1 MSKEKDD
8 KTTCVPPYMIQEEET
23 ADALFE
29 PAGAYF
35 AGTKEKNFE
44 AAIENWLINE
54 GGYVKGS
61 QDNYDYDRAID
72 MKALID
78 FIERTQATKWRQYVK
93 KYGDKSAEQLYQD
106 IQADVTRYGL
116 IYVLRK
122 GIDNMGIKLRLAFF
136 EPNSELNEE
145 LMEKYRANTLTVT
158 RQFAVDK
165 ARKQIVDMVLSLNG
179 IPVVA
184 LELKNQLTNQ
194 NLDDS
199 IRQWKEDRSNKDELF
214 RSNHRILAYFG
225 VDLYEA
231 AVATELKG
239 DKTFFM
245 PFNQGSNGAGE
256 DGGAGNPESK
266 DGDFVTSY
274 LWKSVLNRDMLLRIL
289 QRYISKQE
297 TEELVLEVRHG
308 KEVEKKVKDS
318 KILWPR
324 YHQLDVVE
332 KLTAETAK
340 DGAGH
345 NYLIQHSAGSGK
357 SNSIAWLTYQL
368 AALHDAQQR
377 AMFDCVFVVTDR
389 RILNKQLRET
399 VLSFDHVDGQIE
411 YVLDGEPSSKLTKL
425 IHDNNT
431 RIIVCTLHR
440 FPVIHKEVPN
450 YPGRKYAII
459 VDEAHSS
466 QSGKASEALR
476 TALADTD
483 EALREW
489 AELEEKPEEELRST
503 FDEIDEKLL
512 AQGAHNNLS
521 FYAFTATPKPKTLQ
535 IFGKLQ
541 SDGKHHPYHNYSM
554 RQAIEE
560 GFIKDVLDQYTTFEI
575 AYKVEKRMEEDP
587 EYEETPATKA
597 VKAFHDNHQRFIDQ
611 LTEII
616 VEKFRSVT
624 LSKMNGEAKAM
635 VVCPSRPH
643 AVRIFKAIKHYCAE
657 KGYTDVNPLVAFS
670 DKVEYFGREYT
681 ESQLNSESGRN
692 ITEERLP
699 LYFGSKLFNV
709 LVVADKYQTGFD
721 EPKLHTM
728 FVLKKLKNVKAVQ
741 TLSRLNRYC
750 NGKNDTFVFD
760 FVNSTEEIKKSF
772 EPFYRE
778 TTLIEPTDV
787 NKVYTFRKDI
797 QQYHLWTEKD
807 EDDFYNAVKGIR
819 SKNQRLAAISNT
831 LKPIV
836 NAYSHLDEATQDK
849 VRGLIKSFLRIY
861 TFMAQIART
870 YDRELFKAFLFAD
883 NLYKVLPH
891 RGSSSVDLD
900 DKLKLV
906 NSKITED
913 AITKIGLGDEVDPMK
928 GEQPK
933 GGGSK
938 EVKVDTLQNIIDKV
952 NMMYQG
958 NFSKADEVII
968 GTIYDR
974 LMERLTKKLERHIK
988 NNSEQQFEQAI
999 FPDMFDEIARECY
1012 LEQAGSYK
1020 KLFENPEFYK
1030 NVMEVM
1036 ANVLYSNFKYHQH
1049 IPFEISRFREKFLS
1063 KIAVEFD
1070 EIKRFF
1076 QPLGEAVD
1084 CMVSIIKAK
1093 TDNTLDGFNGTIID
1107 SFNQLYCGKPS
1118 FEEKNR
1124 HFLTLYMKFET
1135 YLKKLHFLLTGEL
1148 LADAA
1153 GGDLS
1158 SLRDAM
1164 KQFQCLWGLRNN
1176 PNPKYKPFSDK
1187 LEFVKNLRNAQGHIA
1202 PMGTEA
1208 ELDVA
1213 IHILSTMYLYT
1224 ALQTRSELE
1233 INGFDIEVK

>member
-1 MSKEKDD
+1 MSEYNYNKSVSEYA
-8 KTTCVPPYMIQEEET
+8 PSMYEEEV
-23 ADALFE
+23 AESVFE
-29 PAGAYF
+29 PYNAHLAY
-35 AGTKEKNFE
+35 AKEKNFE
-44 AAIENWLINE
+44 AAIEEWLLNS
-54 GGYVKGS
+54 GGYVKGN
-61 QDNYDYDRAID
+61 QNDYDYDKAID
-72 MKALID
+72 MKALVR
-78 FIERTQATKWRQYVK
+78 FIEETQGPKWRRYVK
-93 KYGDKSAEQLYQD
+93 KYGDKSEQQLYQD

-122 GIDNMGIKLRLAFF
+122 GIDNMGIKLRLAYF

-145 LMEKYRANTLTVT
+145 LMEKYRGNTLTVI

-165 ARKQIVDMVLSLNG
+165 TRKNIIDMVLSLNG
-179 IPVVA
+179 IPIVA

-194 NLDDS
+194 NLSDS
-199 IRQWKEDRSNKDELF
+199 LRQWKQDRSNKDELF
-214 RSNHRILAYFG
+214 RPNHRILAYFG

-245 PFNQGSNGAGE
+245 PYNQGSNGAGN
-256 DGGAGNPESK
+256 DGGAGNPDPV
-266 DGDFVTSY
+266 DGDYVTSY
-274 LWKSVLNRDMLLRIL
+274 LWKRVLNRNMLLRIL

-332 KLTAETAK
+332 KLATDTAK
-340 DGAGH
+340 NGVGH

-368 AALHDAQQR
+368 AALHDAQQK

-411 YVLDGEPSSKLTKL
+411 YVLDGEPSTKLSKL

-466 QSGKASEALR
+466 QSGKGAEALR

-483 EALREW
+483 EALHEW
-489 AELEEKPEEELRST
+489 AEIEEKPEEELQST

-512 AQGAHNNLS
+512 AQGAHSNLS

-535 IFGKLQ
+535 IFGQKKD
-541 SDGKHHPYHNYSM
+541 DGKYGAFHNYSM

-560 GFIKDVLDQYTTFEI
+560 GFIKDVLDQYTTFDI

-616 VEKFRSVT
+616 VEKFRAVT
-624 LSKMNGEAKAM
+624 MTKMNGEAKAM

-643 AVRIFKAIKHYCAE
+643 ALRIFKSIKDYCE
-657 KGYTDVNPLVAFS
+657 KMKYADINPLVAFS
-670 DKVEYFGREYT
+670 GKVEYFGKEYT
-681 ESQLNSESGRN
+681 ESKLNSESGRN
-692 ITEERLP
+692 ITEDRLP

-728 FVLKKLKNVKAVQ
+728 FVLKRLKNVKAVQ

-750 NGKNDTFVFD
+750 SGKQDTYVFD
-760 FVNSTEEIKKSF
+760 FVNTTDEIKSSF
-772 EPFYRE
+772 EPFYKE
-778 TTLIEPTDV
+778 TSLIEPTDV
-787 NKVYTFRKDI
+787 NKVYHFRKDI
-797 QQYHLWTEKD
+797 QQYNLWTEKD
-807 EDDFYNAVKGIR
+807 EDDFFNAVRDIK
-819 SKNQRLAAISNT
+819 SKNQRLAVISAT

-836 NAYSHLDEATQDK
+836 NAYSHLDEATQNT
-849 VRGLIKSFLRIY
+849 VRGLIKSFLRVY

-883 NLYKVLPH
+883 NLYKVLPR
-891 RGSSSVDLD
+891 RGSSAVELD

-913 AITKIGLGDEVDPMK
+913 PTTKIGLGDDVDPMK

-933 GGGSK
+933 SAGQK
-938 EVKVDTLQNIIDKV
+938 DVKIDTLQNIIDKV
-952 NMMYQG
+952 NTIYEG

-968 GTIYDR
+968 TTIY
-974 LMERLTKKLERHIK
+974 ERLTERLKKKLERHIK
-988 NNSEQQFEQAI
+988 NNGEKQFETSI
-999 FPDMFDEIARECY
+999 FPDMFDDIARECY
-1012 LEQAGSYK
+1012 VEQAGSYK
-1020 KLFENPEFYK
+1020 KLFENPEFYS
-1030 NVMEVM
+1030 NVMAAM
-1036 ANVLYSNFKYHQH
+1036 AKALYNSLGDRRD
-1049 IPFEISRFREKFLS
+1049 IPFEINRFREKFLS
-1063 KIAVEFD
+1063 KLAPEFE
-1070 EIKRFF
+1070 EIKGNY
-1076 QPLGEAVD
+1076 QPLEEAVD
-1084 CMVSIIKAK
+1084 CMISIIRAK
-1093 TDNTLDGFNGTIID
+1093 TDDRLDGFNETIIN
-1107 SFNQLYCGKPS
+1107 SFNQLYCGNPS
-1118 FEEKNR
+1118 YNDKNQYL
-1124 HFLTLYMKFET
+1124 LTLYMKFET
-1135 YLKKLHFLLTGEL
+1135 YLKKIYYLLKGEFVADHSGGEL
-1148 LADAA
+1148 SN
-1153 GGDLS
+1153 LS
-1158 SLRDAM
+1158 HVM
-1164 KQFQCLWGLRNN
+1164 QQFQCLWGLRHH
-1176 PNPKYKPFSDK
+1176 PDPRYRVFSQK
-1187 LEFVKNLRNAQGHIA
+1187 LEFVKNLRNALGHLA
-1202 PMGTEA
+1202 PRGSEA
-1208 ELDVA
+1208 EVDVA

-1224 ALQTRSELE
+1224 ALLTRSDLE
-1233 INGFDIEVK
+1233 INGFEINI